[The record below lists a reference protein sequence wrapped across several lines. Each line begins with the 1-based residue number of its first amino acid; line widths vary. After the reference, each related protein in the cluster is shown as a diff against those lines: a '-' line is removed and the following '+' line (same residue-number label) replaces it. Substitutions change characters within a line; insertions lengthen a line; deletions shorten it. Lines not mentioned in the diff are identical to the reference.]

1 MPDATPVPAGTDMVR
16 PEVALQVMSHLNRT
30 ESALLAELES
40 LGRMVAAAKEEI
52 AAMRVENVDATH
64 LPAATDELDEVVRS
78 TADAANEILDVCEAL
93 ETLQPRLDAEAAE
106 VVGGCVTRIYEACG
120 FQDITGQRI
129 GKVVNALKEIER
141 RVRDTTGRYAP
152 SAALPARH
160 APARTE
166 GERLANGPQAAAS
179 ASSQADIDALLA
191 SFD

>member
-1 MPDATPVPAGTDMVR
+1 MPDAAPDMVR
-16 PEVALQVMSHLNRT
+16 PEVALQVMSNLNRT
-30 ESALLAELES
+30 ETALLSELES

-64 LPAATDELDEVVRS
+64 LPAATDELDEVVKS
-78 TADAANEILDVCEAL
+78 TANAANEILDVCETL
-93 ETLQPRLDAEAAE
+93 ENLQPRLDAEASDTVA
-106 VVGGCVTRIYEACG
+106 VCVTRIYEACA

-129 GKVVNALKEIER
+129 GKVVNALKQIEQ
-141 RVRDTTGRYAP
+141 RVRETTGRYTR

-166 GERLANGPQAAAS
+166 GERLANGPQATAA
-179 ASSQADIDALLA
+179 ASSQAEIDALLA